1 MTRSLLL
8 TILFVSMTGCGPKQ
22 VSIPLIDGRID
33 DFEDGDVYNNLGFDW
48 ESVSGGAEADA
59 TIFIEAGGVE
69 RSRYQM
75 TIGGMRPFGS
85 SNDKVSGARVLMGQA
100 IDAAHSE
107 VTNVTAYTGLEIRMM
122 GTPGSFIVQIGTEAI
137 TDFDFYNSYIE
148 LSPDWNL
155 FRIPFSEFKQEGFG
169 ASRAWTGHDVTH
181 VAVYSNIFGPYTIAV
196 DDIRFY

>member
-1 MTRSLLL
+1 MTRFLLP
-8 TILFVSMTGCGPKQ
+8 TILIVFIAGCGPKQ

-33 DFEDGDVYNNLGFDW
+33 NFEDGDVYNNLGFEW

-59 TIFIEAGGVE
+59 TIFVEAGGVG

-85 SNDKVSGARVLMGQA
+85 TNDKVSGARVQLGQA
-100 IDAAHSE
+100 VDAAHSE

-122 GTPGSFIVQIGTEAI
+122 GTPGSFIVQLGTEAI

-169 ASRAWTGHDVTH
+169 VSRAWTGHDVTH
-181 VAVYSNIFGPYTIAV
+181 VAVYSNIFGPFTIAV